1 MKIAIMNFS
10 GNVGKTTVAAH
21 LLKPRIPQAVVYS
34 VESINTGAD
43 ASGLEVE
50 KLKDMVGD
58 LAFCDACFTGNY
70 PMEVP
75 GRDISLA
82 FE

>member
-1 MKIAIMNFS
+1 MYVEQPVRIS
-10 GNVGKTTVAAH
+10 LDGNDWK
-21 LLKPRIPQAVVYS
+21 
-34 VESINTGAD
+34 D
-43 ASGLEVE
+43 GL
-50 KLKDMVGD
+50 VGD